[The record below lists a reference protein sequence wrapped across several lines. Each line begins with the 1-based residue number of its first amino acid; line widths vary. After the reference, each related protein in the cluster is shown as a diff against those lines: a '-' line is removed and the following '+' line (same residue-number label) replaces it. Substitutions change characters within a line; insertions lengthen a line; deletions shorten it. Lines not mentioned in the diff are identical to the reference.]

1 MKVNDLLAKKS
12 SAIQSTT
19 PTTTLLDA
27 IGKLNEH
34 NIGALLV
41 LDKENLAGIITERD
55 VLHASGKHEGKIDQ
69 LKVEDFMSKD
79 LITCSKN
86 ESVEDVMGLMTMNR
100 IRHLPI
106 LEDDKL
112 VGIISIGDVV
122 KAVLKKTKAEAD
134 DLKEYIHGR
143 R

>member
-1 MKVNDLLAKKS
+1 MKVNDLLVKKG
-12 SAIQSTT
+12 SAIQSTA
-19 PTTTLLDA
+19 PATTLLAA
-27 IGKLNEH
+27 IKKLNEH

-41 LDKENLAGIITERD
+41 IDNKKLAGVITERD
-55 VLHASGKHEGKIDQ
+55 VLHATAEHGNKIDE
-69 LKVEDFMSKD
+69 LKVEDFMTKD

-86 ESVEDVMGLMTMNR
+86 ETVDNVMELMTVNH

-106 LEDDKL
+106 LENEEL

-122 KAVLKKTKAEAD
+122 KAQLKKTKAEAD